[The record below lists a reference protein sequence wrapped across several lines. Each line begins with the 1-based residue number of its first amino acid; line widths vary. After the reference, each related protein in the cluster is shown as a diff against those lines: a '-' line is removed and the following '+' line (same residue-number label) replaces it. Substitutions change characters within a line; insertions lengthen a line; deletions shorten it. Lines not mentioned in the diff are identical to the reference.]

1 MNIRG
6 FLRDKPIIVVFG
18 LYVIL
23 SLLLVP
29 RFSNGENLV
38 NILVQS
44 ADLAIIA
51 CGMTFVIMNGGI
63 DFSVVA
69 VINLGSIVGA
79 TVMTRDGGL
88 LAGSPFAWA
97 AAIVVMLLIGLVI
110 GAVNGV
116 AVTVLKMPSF
126 IATMGT
132 QLVFSGLALVY
143 TQSLTVGNLPPPF
156 IAITQGSLLHVPIPI
171 LMTIIVVIVAA
182 YLLHRTVFGRHVF
195 AIGTNHKVSSISGI
209 PVKKIVFTL
218 FLISGLF
225 AAVGGTIMTS
235 RVGAGMPALAR
246 EMLLD
251 IVAAVIIGGT
261 SIAGGEGSIL
271 GTLIGAVFIIVLNN
285 SLKLLGVQ
293 WYVIN
298 ICKGVLVLLVAFLD
312 VVRRTSYRSTTRKE
326 VSHDGRPVAA
336 AGD

>member
-1 MNIRG
+1 MNLRS
-6 FLRDKPIIVVFG
+6 FLRDKPIIVVFAG
-18 LYVIL
+18 FVVL
-23 SLLLVP
+23 SLLFVP

-44 ADLAIIA
+44 ADLVIIG

-69 VINLGSIVGA
+69 IINLGSIVGA

-88 LAGSPFAWA
+88 LGGSPLGWL
-97 AAIVVMLLIGLVI
+97 AAIVAMLAIGLGV
-110 GAVNGV
+110 GAVNGF
-116 AVTVLKMPSF
+116 AVTVLRMPSF

-143 TQSLTVGNLPPPF
+143 TQSVTVANLPREF
-156 IAITQGSLLHVPIPI
+156 IAITQGSLLRVPIPI
-171 LMTIIVVIVAA
+171 LMTVVVVIVAA

-209 PVKKIVFTL
+209 PVRKIVFTL

-251 IVAAVIIGGT
+251 IIAAVIIGGT

-271 GTLIGAVFIIVLNN
+271 GTLVGAVFIIVLNN

-298 ICKGVLVLLVAFLD
+298 ICKGVLVLVVAFLD
-312 VVRRTSYRSTTRKE
+312 VVKRTGTGRTARKGG
-326 VSHDGRPVAA
+326 SHDGRAAAA
-336 AGD
+336 AGH

>member
-1 MNIRG
+1 
-6 FLRDKPIIVVFG
+6 
-18 LYVIL
+18 L

-29 RFSNGENLV
+29 RFSNGENLI

-51 CGMTFVIMNGGI
+51 CGLTFVIMNGGI
-63 DFSVVA
+63 DFSVVG

-88 LAGSPFAWA
+88 LGGSAIGWL
-97 AAIVVMLLIGLVI
+97 AAIAVMLLIGLAI
-110 GAVNGV
+110 GAINGL
-116 AVTVLKMPSF
+116 AVVRLRMPSF

-132 QLVFSGLALVY
+132 QLVFSGLALLY
-143 TQSLTVGNLPPPF
+143 TQSVTVGNLPAAF
-156 IAITQGSLLHVPIPI
+156 TGIAAGSLGWVPVPI
-171 LMTIIVVIVAA
+171 LMTAVLVGLSY
-182 YLLHRTVFGRHVF
+182 YLLHHTVFGRYVF
-195 AIGTNHKVSSISGI
+195 AIGTNHKVSRISGV
-209 PVKKIVFTL
+209 PVHRTIFTL
-218 FLISGLF
+218 FLLSGLF
-225 AAVGGTIMTS
+225 AALGGVIMTS

-271 GTLIGAVFIIVLNN
+271 GSLLGAVFITVLNN
-285 SLKLLGVQ
+285 SLKLLGIQ

-298 ICKGVLVLLVAFLD
+298 ICKGVLVLVVAFLD
-312 VVRRTSYRSTTRKE
+312 VIRRGSGQAWFRRGGVREGS
-326 VSHDGRPVAA
+326 AA
-336 AGD
+336 APGRH